1 MTTSEFI
8 SLMKQNGATAA
19 GPADDRA
26 ITLASTALQHMR
38 AAMLPAFMVD
48 LYRAANGL
56 NMNDAYIFGVT
67 ESEPMPKTIIPSI
80 VDINRGLS
88 HMEQLRGRTVFGR
101 NDLFW
106 FAFDA
111 FGRCVMFDTATLVI
125 ARTYEDPVRAMTD
138 CLIIGKM

>member
-1 MTTSEFI
+1 MNTSEFI
-8 SLMKQNGATAA
+8 SLMKTNGATVA
-19 GPADDRA
+19 PPSNDRA
-26 ITLASTALQHMR
+26 ITLASTALQHVR

-48 LYRAANGL
+48 LYRAADGL
-56 NMNDAYIFGVT
+56 NLGDAYIFGAT
-67 ESEPMPKTIIPSI
+67 ESQTIPSI

-88 HMEQLRGRTVFGR
+88 YIEQLRGRTIFGR

-111 FGRCVMFDTATLVI
+111 FGRCVMYDVVTMVV
-125 ARTYEDPVRAMTD
+125 ARTYEDPIKAMTD